1 MQSSVRSTY
10 RSRCKR
16 KGSRKTVSCMKHRT
30 TKPTVA
36 ALTATRFK
44 VVASQ
49 LPYGVQRFTLV
60 AIDTAG
66 HRKALPTTKTVTTK
80 RRREA
85 SLGTTRRGTAR
96 HGCSVMP
103 RRQRLPP
110 DRSAKLTTQI
120 WL

>member
-1 MQSSVRSTY
+1 MRSTY

-60 AIDTAG
+60 AIDKAG
-66 HRKALPTTKTVTTK
+66 HRQALPTTKTVTTK
-80 RRREA
+80 SRRRSVAERDA
-85 SLGTTRRGTAR
+85 RRGPAAACCR
-96 HGCSVMP
+96 ADNACL
-103 RRQRLPP
+103 R